1 MIQNEKKYEY
11 WLASIQNLSDNKK
24 HKLREHMNSAKRAY
38 YIEETEL
45 NTLNFLSEKEKNVI
59 KQAQKELNPDYVQE
73 ELEKKGVS
81 VVLRFEEKYPRQLQ
95 SIPDRPYAIFYKGSL
110 PTTEKYSVGIVGA
123 RQCTPYGE
131 KYAFEF
137 AQQLAQHRVQ
147 IISGL
152 AKGIDGISQRG
163 A

>member
-1 MIQNEKKYEY
+1 MSRFCKSLYVK
-11 WLASIQNLSDNKK
+11 
-24 HKLREHMNSAKRAY
+24 MGY

-95 SIPDRPYAIFYKGSL
+95 SIPD
-110 PTTEKYSVGIVGA
+110 
-123 RQCTPYGE
+123 
-131 KYAFEF
+131 
-137 AQQLAQHRVQ
+137 
-147 IISGL
+147 
-152 AKGIDGISQRG
+152 
-163 A
+163 

>member
-95 SIPDRPYAIFYKGSL
+95 SIPDRQYAIFY
-110 PTTEKYSVGIVGA
+110 
-123 RQCTPYGE
+123 
-131 KYAFEF
+131 
-137 AQQLAQHRVQ
+137 
-147 IISGL
+147 
-152 AKGIDGISQRG
+152 
-163 A
+163 